1 MGAAWTIV
9 AEKPELRAVV
19 QVSGKAVGK
28 HFDRLGVVA
37 EEKGM
42 RRIEHYCSQS
52 REEAMAFLC
61 GELGISE
68 DDVAEIDIADE
79 AWFDPEEGL
88 QYVRALH
95 ELTAQDHSMTRQA
108 REAVMRDLEDY
119 ETALARLA
127 EGACR
132 FHFAV
137 DV

>member
-1 MGAAWTIV
+1 MSAAWYIV
-9 AEKPELRAVV
+9 AEKAELQAAV
-19 QVSGKAVGK
+19 QIDGKAVGK
-28 HFDRLGVVA
+28 HFDHLGVVA

-42 RRIEHYCSQS
+42 RRIEDYFSQS

-95 ELTAQDHSMTRQA
+95 ELIAQDHSMARQA
-108 REAVMRDLEDY
+108 QEAVLRDLEDY
-119 ETALARLA
+119 ATALTKLA
-127 EGACR
+127 EEKCR

-137 DV
+137 DA